1 MQEAIERR
9 GPQSVRVPLD
19 EVHLEISPE
28 GFDETFEADALNVG
42 AGGLAGRSAILP
54 DVGAKLRCRFQSP
67 VDGMAVDADC
77 EVVWAEDSGPNR
89 GEFGLRFTAL
99 GSDEQRSITQL
110 VEEWQDEL
118 DALAAASENPGSIDS
133 AIAEPEPAGATGGT
147 VRLELAGVGQPL
159 DAEAVHRAG
168 DVLVAEQ
175 GLPFLRI
182 GTHVSEGEREGRLEA
197 VDLRIDGGTPKLVL
211 TVGFGGAPAA
221 VEEPSADATLL
232 DTPAPSAPAAEAE
245 AGWDEHDHGWG
256 DEDAGWDD
264 GAHEEWAGEAAEGAT
279 PAAMDAPAEP
289 EPAPEAPAVEEVAR
303 AKGPEQDVAKDAAD
317 DAEPSAEADV
327 DAEAAAMRAR
337 PGVALAKMKSQ
348 LGPKLARGKAWL
360 ALTWARLLPFCRSGW
375 ARVTHFAGDLGRRL
389 GPWMKGVAAKAK
401 KRKTARPEG
410 KKGAKRQTRAPKRRT
425 TARPGARDGRPR
437 GPEAS
442 AAPQKK
448 RWGRWVLLALLALGA
463 ATFYAVR
470 GAAASPSVTLAK
482 LPKPPADPESGDAR
496 FIPAPPPSAPAEA
509 PATAPE
515 AAAETEAAEPAMP
528 RALPEPSRSAGP
540 MPAPSFPSLEERDS
554 TPPTPGTVPQN
565 SPYAVD
571 LRDLPTHFGAD
582 AVEGEAFT
590 IRMAHP
596 VAGLRGEQRADGF
609 AIELPG
615 NRAEEGARQIA
626 SAHPHVERASI
637 LNQGSGAQLTVRFV
651 SGRSPAYRVEGRGAS
666 LVVTI
671 QR

>member
-221 VEEPSADATLL
+221 A
-232 DTPAPSAPAAEAE
+232 
-245 AGWDEHDHGWG
+245 
-256 DEDAGWDD
+256 
-264 GAHEEWAGEAAEGAT
+264 
-279 PAAMDAPAEP
+279 
-289 EPAPEAPAVEEVAR
+289 
-303 AKGPEQDVAKDAAD
+303 
-317 DAEPSAEADV
+317 
-327 DAEAAAMRAR
+327 
-337 PGVALAKMKSQ
+337 
-348 LGPKLARGKAWL
+348 
-360 ALTWARLLPFCRSGW
+360 
-375 ARVTHFAGDLGRRL
+375 
-389 GPWMKGVAAKAK
+389 
-401 KRKTARPEG
+401 
-410 KKGAKRQTRAPKRRT
+410 
-425 TARPGARDGRPR
+425 
-437 GPEAS
+437 
-442 AAPQKK
+442 
-448 RWGRWVLLALLALGA
+448 
-463 ATFYAVR
+463 
-470 GAAASPSVTLAK
+470 
-482 LPKPPADPESGDAR
+482 
-496 FIPAPPPSAPAEA
+496 
-509 PATAPE
+509 
-515 AAAETEAAEPAMP
+515 
-528 RALPEPSRSAGP
+528 
-540 MPAPSFPSLEERDS
+540 
-554 TPPTPGTVPQN
+554 
-565 SPYAVD
+565 
-571 LRDLPTHFGAD
+571 
-582 AVEGEAFT
+582 
-590 IRMAHP
+590 
-596 VAGLRGEQRADGF
+596 
-609 AIELPG
+609 AIE
-615 NRAEEGARQIA
+615 
-626 SAHPHVERASI
+626 
-637 LNQGSGAQLTVRFV
+637 
-651 SGRSPAYRVEGRGAS
+651 RS
-666 LVVTI
+666 
-671 QR
+671 